1 MNEDFNYTQIT
12 LEEDRYGG
20 VIINVSALPHTLK
33 GFEENLIKI
42 ISDQK
47 AKKVMWI
54 TLPIGK
60 SDLVPLL
67 TKHDFNF
74 YDCTETSITLFKK
87 PAVNSITPISTNHK
101 VGVGAFVRDNN
112 EILVIKDKI
121 YKTYKL
127 PGGYIENNENISQ
140 ALAREVLE
148 ETGIEVKLESIVSIG
163 HFSPA
168 QFNESEIYIVC
179 KAKPLS
185 KDITIGDNHEI
196 VEAKW
201 VNIDEYLNS
210 DEVRP
215 YEIKLVETAMQNE
228 GIRLEVNDSFTRKNK
243 QFEFFF

>member
-1 MNEDFNYTQIT
+1 MNEDFNYTQIK

-20 VIINVSALPHTLK
+20 VIIDTSTLPHTLK

-42 ISDQK
+42 ISEQK
-47 AKKVMWI
+47 DKKLMWI
-54 TLPIGK
+54 TLPISK
-60 SDLVPLL
+60 SDHIPLL
-67 TKHDFNF
+67 TKHDFYF

-87 PAVNSITPISTNHK
+87 LAVNPITPTSTNHTA
-101 VGVGAFVRDNN
+101 GVGAFIRDKND
-112 EILVIKDKI
+112 ILVIMDKR
-121 YKTYKL
+121 YMTYKL
-127 PGGYIENNENISQ
+127 PGGYIESNENISQ
-140 ALAREVLE
+140 ALVREVLE

-196 VEAKW
+196 IEAKW

-215 YEIKLVETAMQNE
+215 YNKKLVETAMQNE
-228 GIRLEVNDSFTRKNK
+228 GIRLEVNDSFARKNK

>member
-1 MNEDFNYTQIT
+1 MNKDFNYTQIK

-20 VIINVSALPHTLK
+20 VIIDASTLPHTLK
-33 GFEENLIKI
+33 EFEEYLIELISEQKDKKI
-42 ISDQK
+42 
-47 AKKVMWI
+47 MWI
-54 TLPIGK
+54 TLPISK
-60 SDLVPLL
+60 SDHIPLL
-67 TKHDFNF
+67 TKHNFNF
-74 YDCTETSITLFKK
+74 FDCTETSLILFKK
-87 PAVNSITPISTNHK
+87 LAVNPITPISTNHT
-101 VGVGAFVRDNN
+101 VGVGAFVRDIN

-121 YKTYKL
+121 SKTYKL

-140 ALAREVLE
+140 ALVREVLE

-201 VNIDEYLNS
+201 VNIDEYFNS

-215 YEIKLVETAMQNE
+215 YNKKLVQTAMQNE
-228 GIRLEVNDSFTRKNK
+228 GIRLEVKDSFARINK